1 MTSSN
6 KNNQSQQNQQ
16 QEINKYTDFFPGF
29 KLQEEQYSKV
39 KIPNGKSWPRAK
51 SPLELRYEQFIS
63 DCVNP
68 SNNRFY
74 TPLDENN
81 YPIKMIDDG
90 PTCRYVVNTIVR
102 IRTADGSEKL
112 YSLGQLIGYDGAS
125 IRRTMGCSK
134 PEVVDLV
141 RFGQDK
147 RYNQKTRR
155 FDVYSTGPVGLE
167 TKYLLDFNQE
177 NFDILYSKTWDGKN
191 PYFQPNRRNVA
202 KRVNLIVKDEQSGIA
217 IEIFW
222 QSLERSIELF
232 KTKSFEELFSGS
244 YLPLAVREERARFS
258 AGYMEEQNK
267 TNPTSPEAEKATSIP
282 SPDIKKTDAYK

>member
-1 MTSSN
+1 M
-6 KNNQSQQNQQ
+6 
-16 QEINKYTDFFPGF
+16 
-29 KLQEEQYSKV
+29 
-39 KIPNGKSWPRAK
+39 
-51 SPLELRYEQFIS
+51 
-63 DCVNP
+63 
-68 SNNRFY
+68 
-74 TPLDENN
+74 
-81 YPIKMIDDG
+81 
-90 PTCRYVVNTIVR
+90 
-102 IRTADGSEKL
+102 
-112 YSLGQLIGYDGAS
+112 
-125 IRRTMGCSK
+125 
-134 PEVVDLV
+134 
-141 RFGQDK
+141 
-147 RYNQKTRR
+147 
-155 FDVYSTGPVGLE
+155 
-167 TKYLLDFNQE
+167 LDFNQE